1 MNANRASRL
10 LGARDTAVSTGTAA
24 VPAARR
30 WRRNDWVHRGA
41 WPRRQAAGTAAV
53 PVETSPADNV
63 RALGALASSRQ
74 TVAGARMGVAAS
86 CLLGAPASS
95 RQTAAGARVGDSRH
109 RGRDAGRQDA
119 GAPSRHDAGQRAGAP
134 SKYDDAPS
142 KYDDA
147 PSKYDDAPK
156 GGAIARGLAACLAGY
171 LYGSLPF
178 VYLLGRRHGTDLHGV
193 GSGNVG
199 SANLWAASGT
209 AYGAL
214 GWVLDASKGGLPVA
228 LGRRLGCTG
237 AWAACAGVCGV
248 AGQCWPLF
256 LRFNGGR
263 GVSAFIGAAFMI
275 DRARWTVALL
285 PFIAGGL
292 WRAAPL
298 APWRDHSGGPTLR
311 TSRGKSVPLGCAAG
325 VVTFAVT
332 PLLDKR
338 RLQGTV
344 LAPLL
349 LAAVVL
355 LRRATAPLPDDA
367 TCGPRVY
374 PGALLYRLLYD
385 RNTSR

>member
-1 MNANRASRL
+1 MNVNHAS
-10 LGARDTAVSTGTAA
+10 
-24 VPAARR
+24 P
-30 WRRNDWVHRGA
+30 
-41 WPRRQAAGTAAV
+41 
-53 PVETSPADNV
+53 
-63 RALGALASSRQ
+63 
-74 TVAGARMGVAAS
+74 
-86 CLLGAPASS
+86 LLGAPAGGQRTAS
-95 RQTAAGARVGDSRH
+95 RQTVAGARVGDSRH

-119 GAPSRHDAGQRAGAP
+119 GAPSRHDKAP
-134 SKYDDAPS
+134 SRHDG
-142 KYDDA
+142 
-147 PSKYDDAPK
+147 APK
-156 GGAIARGLAACLAGY
+156 GGAIARGVIACLAGY

-199 SANLWAASGT
+199 SANLWATSGT

-237 AWAACAGVCGV
+237 PWSACAGVCGV

-292 WRAAPL
+292 WRAAPM
-298 APWRDHSGGPTLR
+298 APWRDRSSRPTLR
-311 TSRGKSVPLGCAAG
+311 TSRGKSVPLGCAIG
-325 VVTFAVT
+325 VVCFAA
-332 PLLDKR
+332 PWDRRHHAGKR
-338 RLQGTV
+338 LPARCRRSQGV
-344 LAPLL
+344 PLL

-355 LRRATAPLPDDA
+355 LRRATAPLPDDG

-374 PGALLYRLLYD
+374 PKALLYRLLYD